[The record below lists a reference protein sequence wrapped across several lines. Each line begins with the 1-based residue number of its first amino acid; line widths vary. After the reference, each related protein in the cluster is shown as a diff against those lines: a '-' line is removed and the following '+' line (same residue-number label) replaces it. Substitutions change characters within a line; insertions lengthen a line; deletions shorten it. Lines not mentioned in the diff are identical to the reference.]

1 MTQKPLNPV
10 EIFRHSYDVHSISSC
25 GSMPSDAEVNISM
38 GLYGFQRMIGD
49 LIKPDEVAVSRN
61 SDFPFEISKLATTD
75 DALLVMKV
83 DLSRYGLETARIC
96 YEHLRSQLPDKQIIL
111 IPNDIN
117 VETIGVENLTSYRDS
132 LNSIIEN
139 LDYNHIMG
147 F

>member
-1 MTQKPLNPV
+1 M
-10 EIFRHSYDVHSISSC
+10 R
-25 GSMPSDAEVNISM
+25 
-38 GLYGFQRMIGD
+38 
-49 LIKPDEVAVSRN
+49 
-61 SDFPFEISKLATTD
+61 
-75 DALLVMKV
+75 V
-83 DLSRYGLETARIC
+83 DLSRYDLETAQIC

-117 VETIGVENLTSYRDS
+117 VEAIGVENLTAYRDS